1 MANLL
6 KYVKKIINFNDKHD
20 KLISILLGF
29 YFLLLPFEE
38 AFATPI
44 GTLNSIIGIFL
55 MIYVLIRYRK
65 SSFSFN
71 IFIVFMLI
79 WMAYLAISSLWSYY
93 IDWWFYF
100 FKIYL
105 GQFVFMFILTI
116 VPFEKYNFNFIEKAA
131 ILTGIIVTA
140 ILVMFPDESTLAVH
154 GRRTIKINGTELD
167 PNILSAIMSLGALFT
182 VKGIF
187 NKKMVSVLINL
198 FFLGVIA
205 IGIFLTGSRG
215 GLVGMLF
222 SLFLFLLLEFK
233 KKKNRKKVSLIFG
246 ALICVSIVA
255 ILFLPK
261 ELINRFSL
269 ENLLGLTENNPF
281 YHTRFNIW
289 GYAIESWKLKPLFGY
304 GCGNFFRAIEITYR
318 QCASHNMFI
327 LQLIEGGIVGLILFS
342 VPLVWIAKKLIK
354 TKNYDIVPIFIFVI
368 FMGLTLDN
376 IQNKYYWFGLFYSYM
391 YILSS
396 TNNKEIVNEEESK

>member
-233 KKKNRKKVSLIFG
+233 KKKNRKKF
-246 ALICVSIVA
+246 
-255 ILFLPK
+255 
-261 ELINRFSL
+261 
-269 ENLLGLTENNPF
+269 
-281 YHTRFNIW
+281 H
-289 GYAIESWKLKPLFGY
+289 
-304 GCGNFFRAIEITYR
+304 
-318 QCASHNMFI
+318 
-327 LQLIEGGIVGLILFS
+327 
-342 VPLVWIAKKLIK
+342 
-354 TKNYDIVPIFIFVI
+354 
-368 FMGLTLDN
+368 
-376 IQNKYYWFGLFYSYM
+376 
-391 YILSS
+391 
-396 TNNKEIVNEEESK
+396 